1 MWNNGEDVNDC
12 GEPVELYLP
21 VRVPAR
27 KTNIAPQDSHIGGLP
42 CFGESFTPC
51 CDLCGDKMFL
61 LAQLQLKLSS
71 EMERYLC
78 VFSCPREDCFGQISF
93 DKGFAS
99 SSEGVKGVV
108 KCIEKRVPIAG
119 SETKAKVPVV
129 AKVSKSSWYDDNDDG
144 NNSDDDD
151 WGTGGD
157 DDGKVNLENAVAA
170 MERKLDDGGAIVMTP
185 SNKSASK
192 AKPSSLSADEALR
205 NAFGCYLLTKQMEP
219 ASSKYF
225 LEDEDDVGLSKDDE
239 KIRNMLARYMAEEE
253 DEDILAALGGTS
265 LGGGGG
271 NNGEEDE
278 RLSEEDRV
286 LRGFQDRQKRAPR
299 QVIRCAS
306 GGKPLW
312 SIPDRNR
319 KSGKTLW
326 SVPESSSGGPVR
338 FEFQVLPSILAAI
351 EADEHPA
358 TKTATKT
365 TSDGETTAM
374 ALDQLL
380 SNGVNFGSIAVFTD
394 PTAAAESGE
403 QEAFV
408 VIQKSVDDLPEQRGP
423 ANNSASCGE
432 GFPAASMAVVED
444 LDDDEEFELDA

>member
-61 LAQLQLKLSS
+61 LAQLRLELNS

-78 VFSCPREDCFGQISF
+78 VFSCPSEDCFRQISF

-108 KCIEKRVPIAG
+108 KCIEKRVPITG
-119 SETKAKVPVV
+119 NEMKAKVPVV

-144 NNSDDDD
+144 NNSDDD

-157 DDGKVNLENAVAA
+157 DDEKVNLENAVAA
-170 MERKLDDGGAIVMTP
+170 MEGKLDDGGAIVMAP
-185 SNKSASK
+185 STKLANKS
-192 AKPSSLSADEALR
+192 KPSSSLSADEALR
-205 NAFGCYLLTKQMEP
+205 NAFGCYLLTKKMEP
-219 ASSKYF
+219 ASSKSYM
-225 LEDEDDVGLSKDDE
+225 EDEDDVGLSNDDE

-265 LGGGGG
+265 MGGGGG

-299 QVIRCAS
+299 QVIRYAS

-312 SIPDRNR
+312 SIPDKNR

-326 SVPESSSGGPVR
+326 SVPESSR
-338 FEFQVLPSILAAI
+338 FEVQVMPSILAAL
-351 EADEHPA
+351 EADQHPSI
-358 TKTATKT
+358 KTATKT
-365 TSDGETTAM
+365 TAT
-374 ALDQLL
+374 ALDELL
-380 SNGVNFGSIAVFTD
+380 SNGLNFGSIALFTD
-394 PTAAAESGE
+394 PNATAENGE

-408 VIQKSVDDLPEQRGP
+408 VIQKSVDDLPEQRG
-423 ANNSASCGE
+423 SAACGE